1 MGVDNGRS
9 LHEEGA
15 RAMRS
20 RLGLV
25 FLAPAALAAGLI
37 GGDSALGQAPAV
49 ARVDPYQ
56 GGAAPA
62 FPTRQTGATTTATQA
77 MGFGYGVVD
86 PMLVDPVAMN
96 YLYATG
102 IPMTRGQVGLSAVSS
117 LQQMTGLGSGRLSGV
132 RGGVVQQQE
141 ERRSAT
147 HTRNPNVPGGQAA
160 RYFNR
165 VGTSIP
171 TSVPASAS
179 AANSQ
184 RFYGRQSRYFPQPA
198 R

>member
-1 MGVDNGRS
+1 MT
-9 LHEEGA
+9 
-15 RAMRS
+15 S

-25 FLAPAALAAGLI
+25 FLAPAALAAGLV
-37 GGDSALGQAPAV
+37 GGGSALGQSPAV

-62 FPTRQTGATTTATQA
+62 FPSRRPAAAAPQPTVV
-77 MGFGYGVVD
+77 GYGLAD
-86 PMLVDPVAMN
+86 PMIVDPVALN

-102 IPMTRGQVGLSAVSS
+102 IPMTRGQVGLSAASS

-132 RGGVVQQQE
+132 RGGAVQGE

-147 HTRNPNVPGGQAA
+147 HTRNPNVPGGQAS
-160 RYFNR
+160 RFFNR
-165 VGTSIP
+165 HGTSIP

-184 RFYGRQSRYFPQPA
+184 RFYGRHSRYFPQPA